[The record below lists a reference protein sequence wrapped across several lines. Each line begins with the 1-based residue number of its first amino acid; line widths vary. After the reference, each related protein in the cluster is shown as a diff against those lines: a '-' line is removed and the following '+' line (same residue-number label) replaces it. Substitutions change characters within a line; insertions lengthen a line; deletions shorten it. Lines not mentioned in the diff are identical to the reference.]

1 MINSSIP
8 MGMEMGMR
16 MVMEMVVGM
25 MKMGI
30 GKSMGD

>member
-1 MINSSIP
+1 MINSSIL